1 MNISLIQMNSG
12 EKTTEK
18 NVAKAC
24 DFIDKAAKDS
34 PDIIVTP
41 EYFNT
46 GYFHMYR
53 DFKNY
58 SKAEREDGY
67 TITIIKDKAKQHKT
81 HIAAT
86 IIEEDAMGVFY
97 NSTIL
102 INPNGEIL
110 GKYRKMHPPANSSLE
125 KIYYRNGANFRTFK
139 IEDFN
144 VSFLICA
151 DFYFPEAPRSAMLNG
166 ADLIL
171 IPFCEVGYY
180 TSPEVSNKPE
190 DIEKGLQK
198 KNFDSGQRRLL
209 WNSLSMIRAYENACY
224 VAPCNHIGYE
234 FDSYMAGGS
243 LICDPTVK
251 IIVQAED
258 EEMVISSSLDRNILR
273 KARNSS
279 MLKDRRP
286 DLYNIIT
293 TPMED
298 LLLP

>member
-1 MNISLIQMNSG
+1 
-12 EKTTEK
+12 
-18 NVAKAC
+18 
-24 DFIDKAAKDS
+24 
-34 PDIIVTP
+34 
-41 EYFNT
+41 
-46 GYFHMYR
+46 
-53 DFKNY
+53 
-58 SKAEREDGY
+58 
-67 TITIIKDKAKQHKT
+67 
-81 HIAAT
+81 
-86 IIEEDAMGVFY
+86 MGVFY

-102 INPNGEIL
+102 INTNGEIV

-139 IEDFN
+139 IKDFN

-151 DFYFPEAPRSAMLNG
+151 DFYFPEAPRAAMLNG

-180 TSPEVSNKPE
+180 TSPNVSNKPE

-198 KNFDSGQRRLL
+198 ENFDSGQRRLL

-243 LICDPTVK
+243 LICDPTGK
-251 IIVQAED
+251 IIAQAKD
-258 EEMVISSSLDRNILR
+258 EEMIISSSLDRNILR
-273 KARNSS
+273 KARNNS